1 MKRLSYILL
10 FFVIS
15 ISSFAQQKNEVKPAV
30 AAIAK
35 TFGDSIIIRWAP
47 NTPMAWKLSNKD
59 GYVVERYTLPKDQKD
74 AKKTDVMKV
83 VLASNLKPAPLE
95 QWEPVAKQSDFG
107 AIAAQAIYGKSFNVN
122 NKDQNNFMQT
132 VSLAQELESR
142 FSFALFSADQSL
154 KVASASGLMFTDKT
168 VQKGEK
174 YVYKIY
180 SLTPINSYKIDTGF
194 VFIGTNDIKPLPKP
208 AQFKGDFGDRV
219 VLLSWNKIYYDD
231 IYSNYFIER
240 SSDHGKTFVRTSKLP
255 FINTSPSAERK
266 AEMMYRVDS
275 LPENNVHYVFRVRG
289 VSSFEEIGPPSDT
302 IGGMGK
308 KSPLSLAPAINSVTN
323 TKDGKIKINWRF
335 PKEDNSKVKQFEI
348 LRAGKANGVYKT
360 LGNTK
365 PDKREFIDEKPA
377 RTNYYIIRLTDV
389 NDNTISSFPSLG
401 QPIDSISPV
410 KPVGLTGAIDPKG
423 VLKLTWKKGNDEDLK
438 GYRVYMANSLNEEF
452 TQVTREAVRDTIF
465 TDTIN
470 LNTLTSKVYYK
481 IMATDM
487 NGNISVFSDP
497 LTLKRPDIIPPVP
510 PVIQKF
516 NASDSAIYFK
526 WVPST
531 SVDVVKQ
538 LLYRREKNTSIWQT
552 IAVLTPKTS
561 EYFDTSAVARI
572 TYEYC
577 LTAVDDS
584 KLESEKKQVFTLSLV
599 DYGFNGKIG
608 KIESKV
614 DRQEK
619 KIELKWEYTDK
630 QPERFVIYRSAKD
643 EPLRIYK
650 SVSGTEKKFID
661 KALTMNTTYTYRIK
675 ANYSDGSGSPLSKEI
690 IINY

>member
-1 MKRLSYILL
+1 MKKLL
-10 FFVIS
+10 TVIFITQFF
-15 ISSFAQQKNEVKPAV
+15 SSFGQQKNEVKPAI
-30 AAIAK
+30 AAIAN
-35 TFGDSIIIRWAP
+35 TLGDSIIVRWAP

-59 GYVVERYTLPKDQKD
+59 GYVIERYTLPKDQKE
-74 AKKTDVMKV
+74 ARKTNSVKI
-83 VLASNLKPAPLE
+83 VLASNLKPLPLE
-95 QWEPVAKQSDFG
+95 QWEPIAKQSDFG
-107 AIAAQAIYGKSFNVN
+107 AIAAQAIFGKSFNIN
-122 NKDQNNFMQT
+122 NKDQDNFMQA

-180 SLTPINSYKIDTGF
+180 SLTPKATYKIDTGF
-194 VFIGTNDIKPLPKP
+194 VFIGTDDIKPLPKP
-208 AQFKGDFGDRV
+208 VQFKGDFGDRV

-231 IYSNYFIER
+231 IYSNYIIER
-240 SSDHGKTFVRTSKLP
+240 SSDNGKTFVRTSKLP

-275 LPENNVHYVFRVRG
+275 LPENNVHYIFRVRG
-289 VSSFEEIGPPSDT
+289 VSPFEEIGPPSDT
-302 IGGMGK
+302 IGGIGK
-308 KSPLSLAPAINSVTN
+308 RAPLSLAPAINSVIN

-335 PKEDNSKVKQFEI
+335 PKEQNSKVKQFEI
-348 LRAGKANGVYKT
+348 LRARKANGDYKT

-365 PDKREFIDEKPA
+365 SDKREFIDENPA

-389 NDNTISSFPSLG
+389 NDNTVSSFPALG
-401 QPIDSISPV
+401 QPVDSLPPV
-410 KPVGLTGAIDPKG
+410 KPLGLIGTIDPKG
-423 VLKLTWKKGNDEDLK
+423 VLKLTWKKGNDEDVK
-438 GYRVYMANSLNEEF
+438 GYRVYMANSLKEEF

-516 NASDSAIYFK
+516 TASDSAIYFK

-531 SVDVVKQ
+531 SQDVVIQ
-538 LLYRREKNTSIWQT
+538 VLYRREKNNLLWQ
-552 IAVLTPKTS
+552 ALASLTPKTF
-561 EYFDTSAVARI
+561 EYYDTSAVARI

-577 LTAVDDS
+577 LTAIDDS
-584 KLESEKKQVFTLSLV
+584 KLESDKTQVFTLSLV

-619 KIELKWEYTDK
+619 KIELKWEYSDK

-650 SVSGTEKKFID
+650 SVSGIERKFID
-661 KALTMNTTYTYRIK
+661 KSLSMNTTYTYRIK
-675 ANYSDGSGSPLSKEI
+675 ANYSDGSGSPLSNEI

>member
-1 MKRLSYILL
+1 MKKVSFIL
-10 FFVIS
+10 FFAIS
-15 ISSFAQQKNEVKPAV
+15 ISVFAQQKNEIKPAV

-35 TFGDSIIIRWAP
+35 SFGDSIIIRWAP

-59 GYVVERYTLPKDQKD
+59 GYVIERYTLPKDQKE
-74 AKKTDVMKV
+74 AKKTNAIKV
-83 VLASNLKPAPLE
+83 VLASGIKPIPLE
-95 QWEPVAKQSDFG
+95 QWEPVAKRTDFG

-122 NKDQNNFMQT
+122 NKDPNNFMQA

-154 KVASASGLMFTDKT
+154 MVAKASGLMFTDKT
-168 VQKGEK
+168 IQKGEK

-180 SLTPINSYKIDTGF
+180 SITQNSSYKIDTGF
-194 VFIGTNDIKPLPKP
+194 VFIGTDDNKPLPKP
-208 AQFKGDFGDRV
+208 IQVKGDFGDRV
-219 VLLSWNKIYYDD
+219 VLLSWNKIYFDN

-240 SSDHGKTFVRTSKLP
+240 SSDNGKTFVRTSKLP
-255 FINTSPSAERK
+255 FINTSPTAEGK

-275 LPENNVHYVFRVRG
+275 LPENNVRYLFRVRG
-289 VSSFEEIGPPSDT
+289 VSPFEEIGPPSDT
-302 IGGMGK
+302 IGGLGK
-308 KSPLSLAPAINSVTN
+308 KAPLSLAPAINSVTN

-335 PKEDNSKVKQFEI
+335 PKEQNSKVKQFEI
-348 LRAGKANGVYKT
+348 LRARKANGDYKT
-360 LGNTK
+360 LGSVK
-365 PDKREFIDEKPA
+365 PDKREFIDDEPA

-389 NDNTISSFPSLG
+389 NDNAVSSFPALG
-401 QPIDSISPV
+401 QPIDSLPPV
-410 KPVGLTGAIDPKG
+410 KPVGLSGTIDPKG
-423 VLKLTWKKGNDEDLK
+423 ILTLTWKKGSDEDLK
-438 GYRVYMANSLNEEF
+438 GYRVYMANSLKEEF
-452 TQVTREAVRDTIF
+452 TQVTREAVRDTLF
-465 TDTIN
+465 NDTIN

-497 LTLKRPDIIPPVP
+497 VTLKRPDIIPPVP

-516 NASDSAIYFK
+516 TASDSAIYFK

-531 SVDVVKQ
+531 SEDVVKQ
-538 LLYRREKNTSIWQT
+538 VLYRKEKNTPKWQS

-572 TYEYC
+572 IYEYC

-584 KLESEKKQVFTLSLV
+584 KLESDKTQVFTLALV
-599 DYGFNGKIG
+599 DYGFNGKMG
-608 KIESKV
+608 QIESKV

-619 KIELKWEYTDK
+619 KIELKWEYSDK
-630 QPERFVIYRSAKD
+630 QPERFVIYRSTKD

-650 SVSGTEKKFID
+650 SVSGSEKKFVD
-661 KALTMNTTYTYRIK
+661 KSLTMNTTYTYRIK
-675 ANYSDGSGSPLSKEI
+675 ASYPDGSGSPLSKEI